1 MTDNMFHYGRRLA
14 PGEIRLLSL
23 QPSTESSPSSALSFT
38 LLTTFLDSPCPYL
51 ALSYAWGTQ
60 SDRFPIDV
68 DSHSFLVTPSLYS
81 ALSHITP
88 ELWSLPIWIDA
99 VCINQADEVEK
110 TAQITRMSEV
120 YHNSVK
126 VIVFLGPSDP
136 ATDFAVEQ
144 LARVGKLVYDA
155 GAMCLNEADMSR
167 WPHFSHLADQPAER
181 GKRLALRA
189 FLEDLMEAEA
199 GDEQRPPGVPSD
211 AVLSL
216 LQRPWFSRAWVI
228 QELVMAPE
236 ADGGGG
242 CVFAVGTRRIS
253 WEHLWGGHL
262 FLSMWLAREAASIGD
277 ADTDE
282 EALRRYGRY
291 LRRTGNAD
299 ALYTSRAAQ
308 TIGIRKKYLQ
318 GDLNRCLKALLM
330 NLYTGDSA
338 EPLGCREPEDKIRA
352 LRSLAEHGVFL
363 DDIMVPGASWQEI
376 YVALARHFY
385 RKGDLDFLSLCR
397 QRSSQ
402 SLPSW
407 ATDWSLHHRPPWLGY
422 KTGDAA
428 QLFDAGKGTAPRVRE
443 ERSSDRVL
451 CLEGWL
457 IDTIEEVG
465 EEWTAGLDEDFS
477 WRSAG
482 ARIHDIYRFVSQSS
496 RYPPEQHDEA
506 RWRIIVADK
515 ESNSMAQ
522 QVRATEENSKECHR
536 RLQYATMTFPPG
548 QGSFGTW
555 FAPYRNTLLSLYG
568 SRPFLGASGYVGLC
582 PGTVKTG
589 DAVFIPSGS
598 HCPYVIRR
606 SGDILDE
613 TWVLLGEAYV
623 YGIMDGELDL
633 GNKASESRE
642 FLIV

>member
-1 MTDNMFHYGRRLA
+1 MADKMFQYEARLA

-23 QPSTESSPSSALSFT
+23 QPSTDPSSTLSFT
-38 LLTTFLDSPCPYL
+38 LLTTCLDSPCPYI
-51 ALSYAWGTQ
+51 ALSYAWGTP
-60 SDRFPIDV
+60 SERISIHV
-68 DSHSFLVTPSLYS
+68 DSHSFLATPSLYS

-88 ELWSLPIWIDA
+88 ELSSLPIWVDA
-99 VCINQADEVEK
+99 VCINQTDEVEK

-126 VIVFLGPSDP
+126 VIVYLGPSDP
-136 ATDFAVEQ
+136 ITDFAVEQ
-144 LARVGKLVYDA
+144 LARVGKLVYNA

-167 WPHFSHLADQPAER
+167 WPHFSHLVDQPAER
-181 GKRLALRA
+181 EKRLGLRA
-189 FLEDLMEAEA
+189 FLEDLMETEA
-199 GDEQRPPGVPSD
+199 GDEQRPPGIPSD
-211 AVLSL
+211 AVLNL

-236 ADGGGG
+236 ADGG
-242 CVFAVGTRRIS
+242 CVFAVGTKRIS

-262 FLSMWLAREAASIGD
+262 FLSVWLAREAASIGD

-282 EALRRYGRY
+282 EAQWRYERY
-291 LRRTGNAD
+291 LRRTGNSD
-299 ALYTSRAAQ
+299 AGHSSRAAR

-338 EPLGCREPEDKIRA
+338 DPLGCREPEDKIRA

-363 DDIMVPGASWQEI
+363 DDIMIPGASWQEI

-385 RKGDLDFLSLCR
+385 RKGDLGFLSLCR
-397 QRSSQ
+397 QRSP

-428 QLFDAGKGTAPRVRE
+428 QLFDAGKGTVPRVHE
-443 ERSSDRVL
+443 ERSNHKVL

-457 IDTIEEVG
+457 IDTIKEVG
-465 EEWTAGLDEDFS
+465 VEWTAGLDEDFS

-482 ARIHDIYRFVSQSS
+482 VRIHDIYRFVSQSS
-496 RYPPEQHDEA
+496 KYPPEQHDEA

-522 QVRATEENSKECHR
+522 QVRATEHSKDCQK
-536 RLQYATMTFPPG
+536 RLQYATMTCPPG

-568 SRPFLGASGYVGLC
+568 SRPFLSTSGYVGLC
-582 PGTVKTG
+582 PGTVRAE
-589 DAVFIPSGS
+589 DAIFIPSGS

-606 SGDILDE
+606 NDTLDE

-623 YGIMDGELDL
+623 HGIMDGELDL